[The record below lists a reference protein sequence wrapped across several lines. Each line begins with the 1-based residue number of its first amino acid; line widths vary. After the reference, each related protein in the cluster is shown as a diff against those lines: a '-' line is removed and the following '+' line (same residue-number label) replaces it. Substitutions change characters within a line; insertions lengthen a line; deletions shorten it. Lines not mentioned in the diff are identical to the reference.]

1 MSQKDKVKP
10 CGSCILPVQLKTM
23 FSEFKAIRYQE
34 KIIFAKAVMTE
45 LRRMPKY
52 FEADESCFMFLSKG
66 AFRLRTPDRIID
78 FIEGDGMLA
87 KCGPYYVEKAK
98 DNEGASAVIAV
109 YFHPSIVKGFFP
121 IDLSLAH
128 FKPNYN
134 VNKMTMDSMLKI
146 FMDGIDF
153 LLENPQVCNNELI
166 LLKLKELLLLLAQ
179 SEQVPSVQHFIASLF
194 QPYEYDFRATILQNS
209 TSNLSLPE
217 LAKLCNMSLATFKR
231 RFNAVFGESP
241 AQYLLKTKLQKAS
254 TMLSNT
260 KEQLRIADIAYDCG
274 FDTVTHFNKAFK
286 KQYGLS
292 PTEFKLSQKSKVL
305 SL

>member
-1 MSQKDKVKP
+1 
-10 CGSCILPVQLKTM
+10 M
-23 FSEFKAIRYQE
+23 FNEFKAIRYQE
-34 KIIFAKAVMTE
+34 KIIFAKAVMDE
-45 LRRMPKY
+45 PRRMPKY

-98 DNEGASAVIAV
+98 ENEGSSAVIAV

-134 VNKMTMDSMLKI
+134 VNKMTMDAMLKI

-153 LLENPQVCNNELI
+153 LLENPQVCTNELI

-179 SEQVPSVQHFIASLF
+179 SEQAPSVHHFVASLF
-194 QPYEYDFRATILQNS
+194 QPYEYDFKATVLQNS

-217 LAKLCNMSLATFKR
+217 LARLCNMSLATFKR
-231 RFNAVFGESP
+231 RFSAVFGESP
-241 AQYLLKTKLQKAS
+241 AQYLLKAKLEKAAA
-254 TMLSNT
+254 LLRRN
-260 KEQLRIADIAYDCG
+260 EQLRIADIAYDCG
-274 FDTVTHFNKAFK
+274 FDTVTHFNKVFK
-286 KQYGLS
+286 KQYNLS
-292 PTEFKLSQKSKVL
+292 PTEFKLSQKENVL
-305 SL
+305 SH

>member
-1 MSQKDKVKP
+1 
-10 CGSCILPVQLKTM
+10 M
-23 FSEFKAIRYQE
+23 FNEFKTIRYQD
-34 KIIFAKAVMTE
+34 KIVFAKAVMSE

-66 AFRLRTPDRIID
+66 AFRLRTPDKTID
-78 FIEGDGMLA
+78 FVQGDGMLA
-87 KCGPYYVEKAK
+87 KCGHYFVERSK
-98 DNEGASAVIAV
+98 DKEGMAEAIAV
-109 YFHPSIVKGFFP
+109 YFHPQIIKSFFP
-121 IDLSLAH
+121 IDLSLAQ
-128 FKPNYN
+128 FKPNFN
-134 VNKMTMDSMLKI
+134 VNKMTMDALLKI
-146 FMDGIDF
+146 FMDGVDF
-153 LLENPQVCNNELI
+153 LLENPQVCTQELI

-179 SEQVPSVQHFIASLF
+179 SEQAPSVQHFVASLF

-254 TMLSNT
+254 TMLCNT
-260 KEQLRIADIAYDCG
+260 DEQFRIADIAYDCG
-274 FDTVTHFNKAFK
+274 FDTVTHFNKVFK
-286 KQYGLS
+286 KHYGLS
-292 PTEFKLSQKSKVL
+292 PTEFKLSQKEKAL